1 MQLDIKILIEKERG
15 LGWKKKKHFQGSG
28 WIERENWETRIRAGE
43 TRQTL
48 ANMTPPWNIKNGKT
62 ERYN

>member
-43 TRQTL
+43 THLSEASIITW
-48 ANMTPPWNIKNGKT
+48 T
-62 ERYN
+62 

>member
-43 TRQTL
+43 THLFQRL
-48 ANMTPPWNIKNGKT
+48 V
-62 ERYN
+62 